1 MTFPMCSMMSVVSP
15 AEADAEAIVMTIET
29 VTPHRLA
36 ARLNILPILLE
47 RCATVTTIE
56 MAFCLGAPM
65 SPGHHRRNRRRLEER

>member
-1 MTFPMCSMMSVVSP
+1 
-15 AEADAEAIVMTIET
+15 MTIET